1 MVFGMLLEVV
11 SRVVGSV
18 VLLLSSVVGSV
29 LFVSTMVEEVWL
41 EVS

>member
-1 MVFGMLLEVV
+1 MLLEVV